1 MSDLT
6 FIAGDTGPAVFGT
19 LAIGGTAVD
28 LTTADEVRFQMRRVG
43 EFRFAVDAVAT
54 ILVPAAGTVMYSWSA
69 GDLAV
74 AGDYVSRWEITFN
87 DTSVQHT
94 EPENTIT
101 VEAA

>member
-19 LAIGGTAVD
+19 LAINGTAVN
-28 LTTADEVRFQMRRVG
+28 LATADEVRFQMRRVG
-43 EFRFAVDAVAT
+43 EFRFTVDAVAT
-54 ILVPAAGTVMYSWSA
+54 VLVPAAGTVMYDWA
-69 GDLAV
+69 EGDLAV